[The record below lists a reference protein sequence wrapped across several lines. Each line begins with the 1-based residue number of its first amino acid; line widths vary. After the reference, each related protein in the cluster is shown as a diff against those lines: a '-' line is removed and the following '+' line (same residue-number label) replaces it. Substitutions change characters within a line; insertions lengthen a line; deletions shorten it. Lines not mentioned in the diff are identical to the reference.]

1 MTSLTANCSKLSHSS
16 CQRCLFA
23 TFAILLIPNAATGA
37 IVVADDLAVV
47 GDVRGGYYGSQQTDR
62 DGSKDSTDQFLGRV
76 RAGLQWAPTDAVSA
90 HLRLAGRYSTHENH
104 NYFKIFTTIPDTD
117 GLRAGDATIDQLFV
131 SLKAGP
137 RSEIAIGRL
146 QTCFELAGVS
156 GGSLDRCDS
165 PDTDITWT
173 DGAHLTYRS
182 VGGWNWHLIFQRN
195 LEAGATNVRLP
206 PLSFADDKSRISYFA
221 AVESN
226 ETYGPIVQRAFDVSY
241 LPGSLVTEGPVS
253 GPTDDY
259 IAFVGR
265 LAAQWPLSR
274 KGTKVLAGAELGYA
288 PNTPTQTAIG
298 TGIDGDTRGLAWQVQ
313 LSILDVFPG
322 HSFALQHGR
331 AQGGW
336 LISPDF
342 RNNEILDELRYEW
355 KIVENHT
362 LTARVRRRDEM
373 NMLMD
378 AARARRD
385 EDIFVRYTLSF

>member
-1 MTSLTANCSKLSHSS
+1 MLLAPDAALC
-16 CQRCLFA
+16 
-23 TFAILLIPNAATGA
+23 AID
-37 IVVADDLAVV
+37 VADDLAVV
-47 GDVRGGYYGSQQTDR
+47 GDVRVGYYGSQRTDR
-62 DGSKDSTDQFLGRV
+62 DGSEDSTDRLLGRV
-76 RAGLQWAPTDAVSA
+76 RVGLEWMPTDAVSA
-90 HLRLAGRYSTHENH
+90 RLRVAGRYSTHDNH
-104 NYFKIFTTIPDTD
+104 KYFKIFTTIPDTD

-131 SLKAGP
+131 SLRPGP

-165 PDTDITWT
+165 PNTDITWT
-173 DGAHLTYRS
+173 DGAHAEYRS
-182 VGGWNWHLIFQRN
+182 TGGWNWHLILQRN

-206 PLSFADDKSRISYFA
+206 PLAFTDDKSRMSYFA

-226 ETYGPIVQRAFDVSY
+226 KAYGPIVQRAFDVSY
-241 LPGSLVTEGPVS
+241 LPRSLTTEGSVS
-253 GPTDDY
+253 GPMEDY

-265 LAAQWPLSR
+265 LGAQWPLGR
-274 KGTKVLAGAELGYA
+274 TGTRLLAGAELGYA
-288 PNTPTQTAIG
+288 PNTPTKAAVG
-298 TGIDGDTRGLAWQVQ
+298 TGNAGDAGGVAWQVQ
-313 LSILDVFPG
+313 LSFLDVFPG

-342 RNNEILDELRYEW
+342 RNNEILYELRHEW

-362 LTARVRRRDEM
+362 LTTRLRRRDELD
-373 NMLMD
+373 MLVG
-378 AARARRD
+378 AAHARRD